1 MNRSAFPQSIL
12 LATLFLGALHAI
24 EIPVKDLTQ
33 DSSQNATPPI
43 PRAIPVTPQKAS
55 PPPSAPTSPPSAVK
69 LELAL
74 REIQL
79 LRKAAQKAGG
89 DLEITLRPTGGIT
102 AADLILPLAQSGAF
116 EIKPGQAPGS
126 IRVQSKLPSDSLPT
140 AKPLREPSTPPSLSP
155 KSEPIPTLI
164 LK

>member
-1 MNRSAFPQSIL
+1 MNRSFFPLSIL

-24 EIPVKDLTQ
+24 EIPVKDLSH
-33 DSSQNATPPI
+33 DSSQNAIPPI
-43 PRAIPVTPQKAS
+43 RRAIPVTPQHSLSPLSTPPAS
-55 PPPSAPTSPPSAVK
+55 PSTVK

-89 DLEITLRPTGGIT
+89 DLEIVLRPTGGIT
-102 AADLILPLAQSGAF
+102 AEDLIVPLAQSGAF

-126 IRVQSKLPSDSLPT
+126 IRIESKRLAESLPAT
-140 AKPLREPSTPPSLSP
+140 QLPEDKSIPPSLSP

>member
-1 MNRSAFPQSIL
+1 MSRAAFPSSIL

-33 DSSQNATPPI
+33 ESSQSAVPTI
-43 PRAIPVTPQKAS
+43 PRAIPVTPQHSLSTPSS
-55 PPPSAPTSPPSAVK
+55 PPASKSTVK

-89 DLEITLRPTGGIT
+89 DLEIVLRPTGGIT
-102 AADLILPLAQSGAF
+102 AEDLIVPLAQSGAF

-126 IRVQSKLPSDSLPT
+126 IRIESKPLAESLPPT
-140 AKPLREPSTPPSLSP
+140 QLSRDKSIPPSLSP

>member
-1 MNRSAFPQSIL
+1 MNRSFFTLSIL

-33 DSSQNATPPI
+33 DSSQNAIPPI
-43 PRAIPVTPQKAS
+43 PRAIPVTAQHSLSTPS
-55 PPPSAPTSPPSAVK
+55 TPPSSKSTVK

-89 DLEITLRPTGGIT
+89 DLEIVLRPTGGIT
-102 AADLILPLAQSGAF
+102 AEDLIVPLAQSGAF

-126 IRVQSKLPSDSLPT
+126 IRIETKPPAESLSPIKLPRD
-140 AKPLREPSTPPSLSP
+140 PSIPPSLSP